1 MLSEKGHK
9 LGATTK
15 RVISTLIVQ
24 KTGQFLC
31 FSKMFFPDFLS
42 AITEFNI
49 QWKGEVITERLIWS
63 NNFLLQRVNDAKRDK
78 WTNKYNYLL

>member
-1 MLSEKGHK
+1 MHYHVYQLFARNILLTPLPSHVLRLNLDLNRSLIFKMLSEKGHK

-49 QWKGEVITERLIWS
+49 Q
-63 NNFLLQRVNDAKRDK
+63 
-78 WTNKYNYLL
+78 